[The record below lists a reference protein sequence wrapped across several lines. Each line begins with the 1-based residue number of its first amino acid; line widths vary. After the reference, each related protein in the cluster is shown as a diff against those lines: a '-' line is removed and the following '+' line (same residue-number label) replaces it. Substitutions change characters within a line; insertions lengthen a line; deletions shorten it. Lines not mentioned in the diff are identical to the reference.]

1 MEESQLT
8 EDSITRD
15 IVAKLWNLCHILR
28 DDGITYNEY
37 VTELTY
43 LLFLKMMAETGR
55 ESMLPDG
62 YRWAE
67 LDKREGLDQLDY
79 YRRLLLDLGSHGKG
93 QVAAIFADAQ
103 TKLRKPT
110 NLKALTDAID
120 RLDWFSARDEGLGNL
135 YEGLLE
141 KNAAE
146 KKSGAG
152 QYFTPRPLIDCIVR
166 LVQPQP
172 GEIIQDPAAGTGG
185 FLVAADRYIKD
196 RTDDL
201 YLLGEARAYFQRH
214 NAFVGLELVPDTH
227 RLCLMNLMLHGIED
241 GVDLGDTLSPDG
253 ERLGKADLIMT
264 NPPFGM
270 KRGGGRPTRSD
281 FSVTA
286 DTSNKQLAFVEHL
299 YRALK
304 PGGRAAM
311 VVPDNVLFED
321 GVGKRL
327 RQQLM
332 EMCDLHT
339 ILRLPTGIFYAP
351 GVKTNVL
358 FFTRGKTDRGNTK
371 TVWVYDMR
379 ANMDAFGKTRP
390 LMASDFAG
398 FEAAYGNDPFGH
410 AARMDQGEEGKFR
423 CFKRDQIKAR
433 NDNLDIGWLRDE
445 SGGDPEDNLIQP
457 EEIAAAIAGHLR
469 AALEEIEMLSE
480 ELEPVAVEAAA

>member
-1 MEESQLT
+1 MEKSQLT
-8 EDSITRD
+8 GDSITTD

-43 LLFLKMMAETGR
+43 LLFLKMMAETER

-62 YRWAE
+62 YRWGE

-79 YRRLLLDLGSHGKG
+79 YRRLLLDLGSHGKE

-172 GEIIQDPAAGTGG
+172 GKLVQDPAAGTGG

-196 RTDDL
+196 HTDDL
-201 YLLGEARAYFQRH
+201 YALSEAQAHFQRH

-241 GVDLGDTLSPDG
+241 GVGLG
-253 ERLGKADLIMT
+253 R
-264 NPPFGM
+264 
-270 KRGGGRPTRSD
+270 
-281 FSVTA
+281 
-286 DTSNKQLAFVEHL
+286 H
-299 YRALK
+299 
-304 PGGRAAM
+304 
-311 VVPDNVLFED
+311 
-321 GVGKRL
+321 
-327 RQQLM
+327 
-332 EMCDLHT
+332 
-339 ILRLPTGIFYAP
+339 
-351 GVKTNVL
+351 
-358 FFTRGKTDRGNTK
+358 
-371 TVWVYDMR
+371 
-379 ANMDAFGKTRP
+379 
-390 LMASDFAG
+390 
-398 FEAAYGNDPFGH
+398 
-410 AARMDQGEEGKFR
+410 
-423 CFKRDQIKAR
+423 
-433 NDNLDIGWLRDE
+433 
-445 SGGDPEDNLIQP
+445 
-457 EEIAAAIAGHLR
+457 AIA
-469 AALEEIEMLSE
+469 
-480 ELEPVAVEAAA
+480 

>member
-1 MEESQLT
+1 MEKGQLT
-8 EDSITRD
+8 GDSITKD
-15 IVAKLWNLCHILR
+15 IVAKLWNLYHILR

-55 ESMLPDG
+55 ESVLPDG
-62 YRWAE
+62 YRWDE

-172 GEIIQDPAAGTGG
+172 GEMIQDPAAGTGG

-201 YLLGEARAYFQRH
+201 YRQ
-214 NAFVGLELVPDTH
+214 
-227 RLCLMNLMLHGIED
+227 
-241 GVDLGDTLSPDG
+241 
-253 ERLGKADLIMT
+253 
-264 NPPFGM
+264 
-270 KRGGGRPTRSD
+270 
-281 FSVTA
+281 
-286 DTSNKQLAFVEHL
+286 
-299 YRALK
+299 
-304 PGGRAAM
+304 RAARNKSHRRKQYWM
-311 VVPDNVLFED
+311 PNGQPLGQSRAQCHSALVSPISVL
-321 GVGKRL
+321 VRPAH
-327 RQQLM
+327 RAS
-332 EMCDLHT
+332 T
-339 ILRLPTGIFYAP
+339 PPTGR
-351 GVKTNVL
+351 VL
-358 FFTRGKTDRGNTK
+358 
-371 TVWVYDMR
+371 
-379 ANMDAFGKTRP
+379 A
-390 LMASDFAG
+390 
-398 FEAAYGNDPFGH
+398 
-410 AARMDQGEEGKFR
+410 
-423 CFKRDQIKAR
+423 
-433 NDNLDIGWLRDE
+433 
-445 SGGDPEDNLIQP
+445 
-457 EEIAAAIAGHLR
+457 
-469 AALEEIEMLSE
+469 
-480 ELEPVAVEAAA
+480 

>member
-1 MEESQLT
+1 MENGQLT
-8 EDSITRD
+8 GDSITTE

-43 LLFLKMMAETGR
+43 LLFLKMMEETGR
-55 ESMLPDG
+55 ESVLPDG
-62 YRWAE
+62 YRWGE

-172 GEIIQDPAAGTGG
+172 GEMIQDPAAGTGG
-185 FLVAADRYIKD
+185 FLVGADRYIKD
-196 RTDDL
+196 RTDEL
-201 YLLGEARAYFQRH
+201 YALGEVQAYFQRH
-214 NAFVGLELVPDTH
+214 SAFVGLELVPDTH

-253 ERLGKADLIMT
+253 ERLGKADVIMT
-264 NPPFGM
+264 NPPFGT
-270 KRGGGRPTRSD
+270 KRGGGGR
-281 FSVTA
+281 
-286 DTSNKQLAFVEHL
+286 
-299 YRALK
+299 RA
-304 PGGRAAM
+304 RIS
-311 VVPDNVLFED
+311 
-321 GVGKRL
+321 
-327 RQQLM
+327 Q
-332 EMCDLHT
+332 
-339 ILRLPTGIFYAP
+339 
-351 GVKTNVL
+351 
-358 FFTRGKTDRGNTK
+358 
-371 TVWVYDMR
+371 
-379 ANMDAFGKTRP
+379 
-390 LMASDFAG
+390 
-398 FEAAYGNDPFGH
+398 
-410 AARMDQGEEGKFR
+410 
-423 CFKRDQIKAR
+423 
-433 NDNLDIGWLRDE
+433 
-445 SGGDPEDNLIQP
+445 
-457 EEIAAAIAGHLR
+457 
-469 AALEEIEMLSE
+469 
-480 ELEPVAVEAAA
+480 